1 MQKKVKRADSR
12 AASIAAGR
20 RRAGWMPAITGI
32 AAIAIAAGAG
42 LLPGHAQSSPEQDFI
57 ELPQP
62 LTIPIVPAGQQPT
75 VTLGATKPAAVAE
88 QRRTPVAQVKQVSLG
103 SAVQATQASS
113 DSTMEAK
120 QAAGESPANAKQD
133 AAGEA
138 ADLLKMATALKAE
151 VDKSTKDTLSVT
163 VVRRAGEIEQL
174 AHKARMGLGPGKS

>member
-1 MQKKVKRADSR
+1 
-12 AASIAAGR
+12 
-20 RRAGWMPAITGI
+20 MPAITGI

-42 LLPGHAQSSPEQDFI
+42 LLTGHAQSSPEPEFI

-62 LTIPIVPAGQQPT
+62 LTIPIVPVGQLPT
-75 VTLGATKPAAVAE
+75 ITLGARQTPLAE
-88 QRRTPVAQVKQVSLG
+88 QRPTPVAHITPVSLDSPAQTG
-103 SAVQATQASS
+103 EASS

-120 QAAGESPANAKQD
+120 LAAGESPGNAKQG

-138 ADLLKMATALKAE
+138 ADLLEMATALKAE

-174 AHKARMGLGPGKS
+174 AHKARTGLGPGKS